1 MTPYVMMS
9 RISITKMTAAD
20 LACAQL
26 LLAELSYDI
35 PMEELT
41 KRFKSVITRD
51 DHAVL
56 MAKDDA
62 GKALGLIHVYIRA
75 ALEKPVEAY
84 IQSLVVS
91 KDARRSGIGAA
102 LNQAAENWAKDRG
115 LKSIALHTQI
125 HRADAVSFYT
135 REGFAEI
142 TQSRMLRKTL

>member
-1 MTPYVMMS
+1 MS
-9 RISITKMTAAD
+9 SVIISD
-20 LACAQL
+20 LSISDLKDAKA

-35 PMEELT
+35 PMDELT
-41 KRFKSVITRD
+41 KRFEDVISRD

-56 MAKDDA
+56 LARDNAD
-62 GKALGLIHVYIRA
+62 KALGLIHVYIRA

-91 KDARRSGIGAA
+91 QDARRMGVGAA
-102 LNQAAENWAKDRG
+102 LNQAAENWAKDWG

-135 REGFAEI
+135 REGYAEI
-142 TQSRMLRKTL
+142 TQSRMLRKTLG

>member
-1 MTPYVMMS
+1 MNK
-9 RISITKMTAAD
+9 ISITELTVAD
-20 LACAQL
+20 LPAAQS

-35 PMEELT
+35 PMQELT
-41 KRFKSVITRD
+41 RRFESVVIRD

-62 GKALGLIHVYIRA
+62 GKALGLIHVYVRA

-91 KDARRSGIGAA
+91 KDARRSGVGSS
-102 LNQAAENWAKDRG
+102 LNQAAENWGKDRG

-135 REGFAEI
+135 REGYAEI
-142 TQSRMLRKTL
+142 TQSRMLRKSI

>member
-1 MTPYVMMS
+1 MNKIV
-9 RISITKMTAAD
+9 ITDLTVAD
-20 LACAQL
+20 LPAAQS

-35 PMEELT
+35 PIEELT
-41 KRFKSVITRD
+41 QRFESVMTRD

-56 MAKDDA
+56 MAKDEA
-62 GKALGLIHVYIRA
+62 GSTLGLIHVYIRA

-91 KDARRSGIGAA
+91 QDVRRSGVGAK
-102 LNQAAENWAKDRG
+102 LNQAAEHWAKDRG

-135 REGFAEI
+135 REGYAEI
-142 TQSRMLRKTL
+142 TQSRMLRKPL